1 MLIFHLIY
9 CFLCCAKAFKLI
21 RFHLFIFI
29 SITLGS
35 GSKMIMLCF
44 MSKSIL
50 PVFFSKSFI
59 VSGLTFKSLIHFK
72 FIFVYGVRKCS
83 NFIVL
88 H

>member
-1 MLIFHLIY
+1 MQKLLS
-9 CFLCCAKAFKLI
+9 LI

-35 GSKMIMLCF
+35 GSKIIMLCF

-59 VSGLTFKSLIHFK
+59 VSGLTFKPEIHFK
-72 FIFVYGVRKCS
+72 FIFTYGVRKCS